1 MTRAADLPVSA
12 TVESDRDSDSG
23 RHSGSDRRRDDSG
36 ALIAERAQAIARG
49 PQAGS
54 DDENWL
60 LAERQLRAEGKRD

>member
-12 TVESDRDSDSG
+12 TVESDRNS
-23 RHSGSDRRRDDSG
+23 DDSG

-60 LAERQLRAEGKRD
+60 LAERQLRAEGGLD

>member
-12 TVESDRDSDSG
+12 TVESDRGRDSDSD
-23 RHSGSDRRRDDSG
+23 SDRGRDDSG

-60 LAERQLRAEGKRD
+60 LAERQLRAEGKLD